1 MKRTRRIIGI
11 ALTAAM
17 LLTMLAGCG
26 GDSGGSGG
34 GSGSGSGSGSGGSDR
49 GNVMLTFGTG
59 DTGGSLYPAGAALSQ
74 LWTNNVQ
81 GVKCNTQT
89 STGSFQNVQDVASGE
104 VDVAV
109 ATADVVLNGY
119 TGAGSF
125 EEVGALENV
134 RVIGAVYTSV
144 SSGVA
149 LKESGME
156 YVHDLLGKRVAVG
169 PAASA
174 TENSCFDA
182 FEVMGITAEN
192 TSLENL
198 GLGDGADSVGDGI
211 LDAAFGFAGLPIG
224 GQLNLAATKDI
235 VVLNYTQEEID
246 AILAGNSAYIQSTIP
261 AGTYTGQDYDTL
273 TFGVK
278 CLVIVNADM
287 DESLVYDMCKTMNE
301 NSADLAA
308 GNAILNEMTDPSFL
322 CTNVSIPLHP
332 GAEKYYGELG
342 LLEG

>member
-1 MKRTRRIIGI
+1 MIKMKRLLAIL
-11 ALTAAM
+11 LTSAM
-17 LLTMLAGCG
+17 LLATLAGCG
-26 GDSGGSGG
+26 GNSNSSGGSGG
-34 GSGSGSGSGSGGSDR
+34 SAASGSSGSGTTER
-49 GNVMLTFGTG
+49 GNVMMTFGTG

-89 STGSFQNVQDVASGE
+89 STGSFQNVQDVAAGN

-119 TGAGSF
+119 SGAGSF
-125 EEVGALENV
+125 TEALDNV

-149 LKESGME
+149 LKDSGLE
-156 YVHDLLGKRVAVG
+156 YVHDLKGKRVAVG

-174 TENSCFDA
+174 TENSCLDA
-182 FEVMGITAEN
+182 FAVMDITAEN

-198 GLGDGADSVGDGI
+198 GLGDGAESVGDGI
-211 LDAAFGFAGLPIG
+211 IDAAFGFAGLPIG
-224 GQLNLAATKDI
+224 GQMNLAATKDI

-246 AILAGNSAYIQSTIP
+246 AILAGNEAYIQSTIP
-261 AGTYTGQDYDTL
+261 AGTYNGQDYETL

-278 CLVIVNADM
+278 CLVIVSADM

-308 GNAILNEMTDPSFL
+308 GNAILSEMTEPSFL
-322 CTNVSIPLHP
+322 CTNMPIPLHD
-332 GAEKYYGELG
+332 GATKYYTEQG
-342 LLEG
+342 LL

>member
-1 MKRTRRIIGI
+1 MKQTKRMIGI
-11 ALTAAM
+11 LLTAAM
-17 LLTMLAGCG
+17 TTALLAGCG
-26 GDSGGSGG
+26 GGGGTSAGGSDGSGGSG
-34 GSGSGSGSGSGGSDR
+34 R
-49 GNVMLTFGTG
+49 GNVMMTFGTG

-74 LWTNNVQ
+74 LWTNSVQ

-119 TGAGSF
+119 TGAEPF
-125 EEVGALENV
+125 TEALENV

-149 LKESGME
+149 LKDSGLQ

-174 TENSCFDA
+174 TENSCLDA

-211 LDAAFGFAGLPIG
+211 IDAAFGFAGLPIG

-235 VVLNYTQEEID
+235 VVLDYTQEEID
-246 AILAGNSAYIQSTIP
+246 AILAGNEAYIQHP
-261 AGTYTGQDYDTL
+261 RRDLYRPGG
-273 TFGVK
+273 GH
-278 CLVIVNADM
+278 
-287 DESLVYDMCKTMNE
+287 
-301 NSADLAA
+301 ADLWREVPCHRQR
-308 GNAILNEMTDPSFL
+308 G
-322 CTNVSIPLHP
+322 
-332 GAEKYYGELG
+332 YGRELG
-342 LLEG
+342 L

>member
-1 MKRTRRIIGI
+1 MKQTKRMIGI
-11 ALTAAM
+11 LLTAAM
-17 LLTMLAGCG
+17 TTALLAGCG
-26 GDSGGSGG
+26 GGGGTSAGGSDGSGGSG
-34 GSGSGSGSGSGGSDR
+34 R
-49 GNVMLTFGTG
+49 GNVMMTFGTG

-74 LWTNNVQ
+74 LWTNSVQ

-119 TGAGSF
+119 TGAEPF
-125 EEVGALENV
+125 TEALENV

-149 LKESGME
+149 LKDSGLQ

-174 TENSCFDA
+174 TENSCLDA

-287 DESLVYDMCKTMNE
+287 DESLVYDMCKAMNE

-322 CTNVSIPLHP
+322 CTNVPIPLHA
-332 GAEKYYGELG
+332 GAEKYYSELG
-342 LLEG
+342 LLEA